1 MARPKSSMV
10 GFVDL
15 AMTTFHAGKLSSVN
29 KNLVNLTADS
39 NEATQSIKR
48 ELQSIKQAQIATVAG
63 LVHVNERLKDIE
75 ATSNATLNELKRQDM
90 EKEILGDLKLFLIDV
105 EEAISEI
112 QLISTK
118 FPEYAALLA
127 QDLSDLLNSPE
138 IHIGKFKRMDQDG
151 IKWAKS
157 VIQQVSELAFPVVQV
172 DFDFLKISRLDMTT
186 SEESILSIEAQ
197 IESHMT
203 ESKVVSKILESLPH
217 KKTTFAF
224 RIPKDSEYYD
234 EYRRL
239 NKKMW
244 KDLSMPEFSYFNF
257 SVYFLTSLIL
267 LYPLKYFLGP
277 IIEDI
282 EDDYLAGILCFIWVL
297 GILFIAFYND
307 VLDRRQKKISK
318 ESGEIYELAYNS
330 ELERLQ
336 GWHLHHAQTIDQL
349 VNDLQDARLGLLQSW
364 KSIEHMVPK

>member
-1 MARPKSSMV
+1 MV

-15 AMTTFHAGKLSSVN
+15 AMATLHAGKLSSVD

-48 ELQSIKQAQIATVAG
+48 ELQSIKRAQIATVAG
-63 LVHVNERLKDIE
+63 LVQVNERLKGIE
-75 ATSNATLNELKRQDM
+75 TTSNATLNELKRQDM

-105 EEAISEI
+105 EEAISQI
-112 QLISTK
+112 RLISTK

-127 QDLSDLLNSPE
+127 EDLSVLLSSHE
-138 IHIGKFKRMDQDG
+138 IHLGKFKRMDQDG

-157 VIQQVSELAFPVVQV
+157 VIQQVSELEFNLGKV
-172 DFDFLKISRLDMTT
+172 DFDFLKISRLNITT

-203 ESKVVSKILESLPH
+203 ESKVVSKLFESLPH

-224 RIPKDSEYYD
+224 RVPKDSEYYD
-234 EYRRL
+234 EHRRL
-239 NKKMW
+239 NSLHSKN
-244 KDLSMPEFSYFNF
+244 LSMPKFSYFNF

-267 LYPLKYFLGP
+267 LYPLKSFVGP

-282 EDDYLAGILCFIWVL
+282 EDDYLAGILFFNWIL
-297 GILFIAFYND
+297 GILLIAFYNV
-307 VLDRRQKKISK
+307 VLDRRSKKISK
-318 ESGEIYELAYNS
+318 EIGEIYELAYNS

>member
-1 MARPKSSMV
+1 MV

-48 ELQSIKQAQIATVAG
+48 ELQSIKRAQIATVAG
-63 LVHVNERLKDIE
+63 LAQVNERLKDIE
-75 ATSNATLNELKRQDM
+75 ATSNATLTELKRQEM

-105 EEAISEI
+105 DEAISQI
-112 QLISTK
+112 RLISTK

-127 QDLSDLLNSPE
+127 EDLSDLLNSHE
-138 IHIGKFKRMDQDG
+138 IHHGKFKRMDPDG

-157 VIQQVSELAFPVVQV
+157 VIQQVRELEFNLGKV
-172 DFDFLKISRLDMTT
+172 DFDFLKISRLEIMT

-203 ESKVVSKILESLPH
+203 ESKVVSKLLESLPN
-217 KKTTFAF
+217 KKSTFEF
-224 RIPKDSEYYD
+224 TVPRDSEYYD

-239 NKKMW
+239 DTKRW
-244 KDLSMPEFSYFNF
+244 KVLPEFSYFNF

-267 LYPLKYFLGP
+267 LYPLEYFVGP

-282 EDDYLAGILCFIWVL
+282 SDDYLAGILCFIWVL
-297 GILFIAFYND
+297 GILLIALYNV